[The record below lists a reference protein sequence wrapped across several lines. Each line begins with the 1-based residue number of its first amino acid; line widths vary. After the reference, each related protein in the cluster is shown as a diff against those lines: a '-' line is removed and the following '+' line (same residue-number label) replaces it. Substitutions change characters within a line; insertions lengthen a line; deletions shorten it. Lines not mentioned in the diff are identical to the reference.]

1 MDYNFNRDLK
11 WLLVRPLIWIPRFLY
26 IIFSLVILAITL
38 LIQGSN
44 NNIEVQRKL
53 AKKIFNTL
61 IDLGPC
67 FIKVGQALS
76 TRPDLIR
83 RDWLEELTKL
93 QDSLPPFDHNEAIK
107 ILSNELGSNPQSLF
121 LEFPKEPIASASLG
135 IVYKALL
142 YTDYH
147 VAVKIQRPDLEF
159 IIELI
164 DISN

>member
-1 MDYNFNRDLK
+1 MAEQKTKLSITRTYDIDMDYNFNRDLK

-83 RDWLEELTKL
+83 RDWLEELT
-93 QDSLPPFDHNEAIK
+93 
-107 ILSNELGSNPQSLF
+107 
-121 LEFPKEPIASASLG
+121 
-135 IVYKALL
+135 
-142 YTDYH
+142 
-147 VAVKIQRPDLEF
+147 
-159 IIELI
+159 
-164 DISN
+164 